1 MFGSQVLEVVIGL
14 TLIYLVL
21 SIGCSGIKEVIAAMF
36 SLRAKTLENGIRNM
50 LKNGPNDFT
59 AKLFAHPLI
68 LATAPE
74 GQKPSY
80 ISARMFS
87 AALFDIVAPADAA
100 QPRTIQS
107 LRAGVS
113 QIPDA
118 KLRTR
123 LRGWRRRRSAA
134 QSRALVRRHHG
145 SRNWLVQTHGPKNHL
160 RSRAV
165 ALRSGKRRHAHDR
178 QRIVERPSASQRRGC
193 ASGETGPFY
202 NFSRIHQRRGFST
215 SNRGRNTRCKYSAYR
230 MVARRERHPTLA
242 QWPRSWSFESSWN
255 SPHVLRHRHGRA
267 VLVRHAQQR
276 HQFAVVGEPAGRARS
291 RGFQQVAASE
301 SPRECTEIKSKK
313 RTESGAH
320 LMHRSPSFCLE
331 HRLSRSTA
339 EVYAVVLS

>member
-1 MFGSQVLEVVIGL
+1 MEVEMFGSQVLEVVIGL

-118 KLRTR
+118 KLRTT
-123 LRGWRRRRSAA
+123 LLNMIDSAA
-134 QSRALVRRHHG
+134 GDVDAARLKVEHWFDDTMARVTGWYKRMAQ
-145 SRNWLVQTHGPKNHL
+145 KIIF
-160 RSRAV
+160 AV
-165 ALRSGKRRHAHDR
+165 GLLLCAAVNADTLMIVKELWSDQALRSAVVAQAGKQAHST
-178 QRIVERPSASQRRGC
+178 ISA
-193 ASGETGPFY
+193 
-202 NFSRIHQRRGFST
+202 
-215 SNRGRNTRCKYSAYR
+215 
-230 MVARRERHPTLA
+230 
-242 QWPRSWSFESSWN
+242 ESSN
-255 SPHVLRHRHGRA
+255 EEVSL
-267 VLVRHAQQR
+267 
-276 HQFAVVGEPAGRARS
+276 HQIAEEIRDVNTPPIGWSRDAKDIRRWHSGPGAGALKALGILLTSFAIVM
-291 RGFQQVAASE
+291 
-301 SPRECTEIKSKK
+301 
-313 RTESGAH
+313 GAPFWFDM
-320 LMHRSPSFCLE
+320 LNNVINL
-331 HRLSRSTA
+331 RLSGNPP
-339 EVYAVVLS
+339 AVRGVEASSK